1 MGRLI
6 DLFEA
11 DHCIISGFQ
20 KSSKFLRRLVKLLS
34 SPTNCRQHY
43 HWKRQTQQLVSNL
56 YFWRIEI
63 SCKLHEVLKHK

>member
-20 KSSKFLRRLVKLLS
+20 KSSKFLKRLVKLLS
-34 SPTNCRQHY
+34 GPTNCRRHN
-43 HWKRQTQQLVSNL
+43 HWKLQTQQLVSNL
-56 YFWRIEI
+56 HFGRMEI
-63 SCKLHEVLKHK
+63 SCKSHEVLKHK